1 MTELEFVKFQQINL
15 KNHNLYNEKWV
26 QGRIAEDPSILGLG
40 DLILLNEELIQP
52 SGGRLDLLLC
62 DNDNDLRYEVEVQLG
77 RVDESHIIRTL
88 EYWDIERKRYP
99 QYDHI
104 AVIIAE
110 EVTGRFLN
118 IISLFNGYIPLIAIQ
133 MKALQC
139 GQNITLDFTKILD
152 RVELGIIEPPPPPTD
167 RAHWEKKASSTTV
180 ALADEVLKLI
190 CTFAP
195 DFELNYTKGYIGLK
209 EKGRANNFVHF
220 SPKKKFLRLNFKL
233 PKSEHL
239 ESQLD
244 KAGLEMVSYS
254 KGGRYKIRLY
264 KKDIEKN
271 VDFLTKVLKEAY
283 VELMEL

>member
-1 MTELEFVKFQQINL
+1 MASLEFVKFDQVNL
-15 KNHNLYNEKWV
+15 KNHNHYNEKWV
-26 QGRIAEDPSILGLG
+26 QERISEDPSILGLG

-52 SGGRLDLLLC
+52 SGGRLDLLLYDS
-62 DNDNDLRYEVEVQLG
+62 DNEQRYEVEIQLG

-133 MKALQC
+133 MKALKF
-139 GQNITLDFTKILD
+139 GDNITLDFTKILD
-152 RVELGIIEPPPPPTD
+152 RIELGGIETPPAPTD
-167 RAHWEKKASSTTV
+167 RSHWEKKACPATV
-180 ALADEVLKLI
+180 AIVDEILKLI

-195 DFELNYTKGYIGLK
+195 DFELNYNKYYIGLM
-209 EKGRANNFVHF
+209 ENGRANNFAAF
-220 SPKKKFLRLNFKL
+220 SPKKKFLRMSIKQ
-233 PKSEHL
+233 PKSEQL

-244 KAGLEMVSYS
+244 EAGLEMISYS

-264 KKDIEKN
+264 KEDIEKN
-271 VDFLTKVLKEAY
+271 ADFLTEILQAAY
-283 VELMEL
+283 GKTAE

>member
-1 MTELEFVKFQQINL
+1 MAKLEFVKFENISL
-15 KNHNLYNEKWV
+15 KNHPTFNEKWV
-26 QGRIAEDPSILGLG
+26 QDRIAEDPSILGLG

-52 SGGRLDLLLC
+52 SGGRLDLLLYDS
-62 DNDNDLRYEVEVQLG
+62 DNEQRYEVEIQLG
-77 RVDESHIIRTL
+77 RIDESHIIRTL

-152 RVELGIIEPPPPPTD
+152 RIELGGTEPPPPPTD
-167 RAHWEKKASSTTV
+167 RSHWEKKACPATV
-180 ALADEVLKLI
+180 AIADEILKLI

-195 DFELNYTKGYIGLK
+195 DFELNYNKYYIGLM
-209 EKGRANNFVHF
+209 EKGRANNFAVF
-220 SPKKKFLRLNFKL
+220 SPKKKFFRLSIKQ
-233 PKSEHL
+233 PKSEQL

-244 KAGLEMVSYS
+244 EAGLEMISYS

-264 KKDIEKN
+264 KEDIEKN
-271 VDFLTKVLKEAY
+271 ADFLTEILQAAY
-283 VELMEL
+283 GKTAE

>member
-1 MTELEFVKFQQINL
+1 MAKLEFVKFENISM
-15 KNHNLYNEKWV
+15 KNHPTFNEKWV
-26 QGRIAEDPSILGLG
+26 QDRIAEDPSILGLG

-52 SGGRLDLLLC
+52 SGGRLDLLLYDS
-62 DNDNDLRYEVEVQLG
+62 DNEQRYEVEIQLG
-77 RVDESHIIRTL
+77 RIDESHIIRTL

-152 RVELGIIEPPPPPTD
+152 RIELGGTELPPPPTD
-167 RAHWEKKASSTTV
+167 RSYWVKKACPATV
-180 ALADEVLKLI
+180 EIADEILKLI

-195 DFELNYTKGYIGLK
+195 DFELNYNKYYIGLM
-209 EKGRANNFVHF
+209 EKGRTNNFAVF
-220 SPKKKFLRLNFKL
+220 SPKKKFLRLSIKQ
-233 PKSEHL
+233 PKSEQL

-244 KAGLEMVSYS
+244 EVGLEMISYS

-264 KKDIEKN
+264 KEDIVKN
-271 VDFLTKVLKEAY
+271 ADFLTEILQAAY
-283 VELMEL
+283 GKIAE

>member
-1 MTELEFVKFQQINL
+1 MAKLEFVKFENISL
-15 KNHNLYNEKWV
+15 KNHPTFNEKWV
-26 QGRIAEDPSILGLG
+26 QDRIAEDPSILGLG

-52 SGGRLDLLLC
+52 SGGRLDLLLYDS
-62 DNDNDLRYEVEVQLG
+62 DNEQRYEVEIQLG
-77 RVDESHIIRTL
+77 RIDESHIIRTL

-152 RVELGIIEPPPPPTD
+152 RIELGGTEPPPPPTD
-167 RAHWEKKASSTTV
+167 RSHWEKKACPATV
-180 ALADEVLKLI
+180 AIADEILKLI

-195 DFELNYTKGYIGLK
+195 DFELNYNKYYIGLM
-209 EKGRANNFVHF
+209 EKGRANNFTVF
-220 SPKKKFLRLNFKL
+220 SPKKKFLRMSIKQ
-233 PKSEHL
+233 PRSEQL

-244 KAGLEMVSYS
+244 EAGLEMISYS

-264 KKDIEKN
+264 KEDIEKN
-271 VDFLTKVLKEAY
+271 ADFLTEILQAAY
-283 VELMEL
+283 GKTAE

>member
-1 MTELEFVKFQQINL
+1 MAKLEFVKFENISL
-15 KNHNLYNEKWV
+15 KNHPTFNEKWV
-26 QGRIAEDPSILGLG
+26 QDRIAEDPSILGLG

-52 SGGRLDLLLC
+52 SGGRLDLLLYDS
-62 DNDNDLRYEVEVQLG
+62 DNEQRYEVEIQLG
-77 RVDESHIIRTL
+77 RIDESHIIRTL

-152 RVELGIIEPPPPPTD
+152 RIVLGGTEQPPPPTD
-167 RAHWEKKASSTTV
+167 RSHWEKKACPATV
-180 ALADEVLKLI
+180 AIVDEILKLI

-195 DFELNYTKGYIGLK
+195 DFELNYNKYYIGLM
-209 EKGRANNFVHF
+209 EKGRANNFTVF
-220 SPKKKFLRLNFKL
+220 SPKKKFLRMSIKQ
-233 PKSEHL
+233 PRSEQL

-244 KAGLEMVSYS
+244 EAGLEMISYS

-264 KKDIEKN
+264 KEDIEKN
-271 VDFLTKVLKEAY
+271 ADFLTEILQAAY
-283 VELMEL
+283 GKTAE